1 MKWINRKDLWKAL
14 LVMLT
19 FTGLVA
25 ASPVL
30 AAFEV
35 SDFNMFSAPPKDTD
49 SKWTGNIEIRWTAPT
64 ITSGYI
70 LQRYI
75 YLWNNV
81 STKMSDTNFNGQ
93 TTGVVDAAKETA
105 ASKVGTDLTTKD
117 FSRNP
122 TDDVLHLHVKTEFL
136 DILSNPNRVLYS
148 EDAVLGAFRVDNVA
162 PNDGSIRIVDSSG
175 NTITS
180 TSSSLLNVKLAASG
194 TIGKYYLSESESSSG
209 TGVSPFATDVAWN
222 LQNTTAGSHTLYAWF
237 EDPATNK
244 SSKPSTTTFTLLG
257 ATSIKPYTAT
267 IDLAAATTQTFQVD
281 GSTAT
286 DYVWTITDEKPDTTG
301 DTVASISGSPG
312 NSITVTALKKGTF
325 KLRAVRTG
333 EDLASGTFTVAQ
345 TSTTKTYNLITTSTT
360 SVNAIVLSRSGTGYV
375 KASDLFKAVPN
386 CNDLS
391 RWNATL
397 QAYESYI
404 PFANDFDL
412 IVGEPY
418 FVSVSAAGP
427 FTVTGSVPTP
437 SFTLKTTSTTS
448 VNAISLPANKV
459 SLTKA
464 LDLFSNIPNANDLS
478 RWNATLQAYESYI
491 PFANDFN
498 LSVDEA
504 YFVSVSAQTTWP

>member
-14 LVMLT
+14 LVILV

-93 TTGVVDAAKETA
+93 TTGVVDAARETA

-122 TDDVLHLHVKTEFL
+122 TDDVLYLHVKTEYL

-175 NTITS
+175 ITITS
-180 TSSSLLNVKLAASG
+180 TNSSLLNVKLAASG

-222 LQNTTAGSHTLYAWF
+222 LQNTATGSHTLYAWF

-244 SSKPSTTTFTLLG
+244 SSTPSTTTFTLLG

-281 GSTAT
+281 GSPET
-286 DYVWTITDEKPDTTG
+286 DYVWTITDAKPDTAD

-325 KLRAVRTG
+325 KLSAVRTG
-333 EDLASGTFTVAQ
+333 EDLASGTITVAQ
-345 TSTTKTYNLITTSTT
+345 TSTTKQYNLQAGLNIISM
-360 SVNAIVLSRSGTGYV
+360 SRTGTGWAKAADLANAVGSSCQSIIKWDALKQGFIAHIKGTPLNNFDLVAGDGYFV
-375 KASDLFKAVPN
+375 NVTGSLPLSVTGSTVARTFSLVSGLNLVGMLESKVALTKASDLAGN
-386 CNDLS
+386 
-391 RWNATL
+391 
-397 QAYESYI
+397 
-404 PFANDFDL
+404 
-412 IVGEPY
+412 VG
-418 FVSVSAAGP
+418 
-427 FTVTGSVPTP
+427 
-437 SFTLKTTSTTS
+437 STC
-448 VNAISLPANKV
+448 L
-459 SLTKA
+459 SLTKWDA
-464 LDLFSNIPNANDLS
+464 SKQGFVAHIKGTPLNNYD
-478 RWNATLQAYESYI
+478 
-491 PFANDFN
+491 
-498 LSVDEA
+498 
-504 YFVSVSAQTTWP
+504 VSVGEGYFINVNADTQW

>member
-14 LVMLT
+14 LVIMV

-93 TTGVVDAAKETA
+93 TTGVVDAARETA
-105 ASKVGTDLTTKD
+105 ASKAGTDLTTKD

-122 TDDVLHLHVKTEFL
+122 TDDVLYLHVKTEYL
-136 DILSNPNRVLYS
+136 ETSTSKVLYS

-175 NTITS
+175 ITITS
-180 TSSSLLNVKLAASG
+180 TNSSLLNVKLAASG

-222 LQNTTAGSHTLYAWF
+222 LQNTATGSHTLYAWF

-244 SSKPSTTTFTLLG
+244 SSTPSTTTFTLLG

-281 GSTAT
+281 GSPET
-286 DYVWTITDEKPDTTG
+286 DYVWTITDAKPDTAD

-333 EDLASGTFTVAQ
+333 EDLASGTITVAQ
-345 TSTTKTYNLITTSTT
+345 SSKTATISLAVGWNLISIPYQPANT
-360 SVNAIVLSRSGTGYV
+360 AIATVLSGIAGKYSIVWGEFNPATSAWKNYNPAKQTNSLTTIEPNKGYWINV
-375 KASDLFKAVPN
+375 SEA
-386 CNDLS
+386 CTLS
-391 RWNATL
+391 
-397 QAYESYI
+397 
-404 PFANDFDL
+404 
-412 IVGEPY
+412 
-418 FVSVSAAGP
+418 
-427 FTVTGSVPTP
+427 VTGSAV
-437 SFTLKTTSTTS
+437 TSKGASLAAGWNLIGFAGDADTAIATVLSGIAGKYSIVWGEFNPATS
-448 VNAISLPANKV
+448 AWKNYNPAKQTN
-459 SLTKA
+459 SLTTMGAGKGYW
-464 LDLFSNIPNANDLS
+464 INAAEACTLS
-478 RWNATLQAYESYI
+478 Y
-491 PFANDFN
+491 
-498 LSVDEA
+498 
-504 YFVSVSAQTTWP
+504 